1 MNRPQMIELG
11 QLLPEWRL
19 EAIMDNQAVPKVEDS
34 LGKPLLVL
42 FFNMTCPGCKGRAI
56 PFANR
61 MVLEHPDLQVMGIH
75 SNFNGGDA
83 TDGELQQAIE
93 DYHIRFPIFRDQDLN
108 FSFFVMQAGGTPH
121 WVLADAESIAQYSI
135 FGSDPNNALL
145 RLDLKLAE
153 LLG

>member
-1 MNRPQMIELG
+1 MIELG
-11 QLLPEWRL
+11 QLLPDWRL
-19 EAIMDNQAVPKVEDS
+19 DPIQEGSSPPS
-34 LGKPLLVL
+34 LDDLLGRPLLIL
-42 FFNMTCPGCKGRAI
+42 FFNMTCPGCKGRAM

-61 MVLEHPDLQVMGIH
+61 MVLEHPELQVVGIH
-75 SNFNGGDA
+75 SNFNGGEA
-83 TDGELQQAIE
+83 TDLELQQAIV
-93 DYHIRFPIFRDQDLN
+93 DFHLRFPVFRDHDLN

-121 WVLADAESIAQYSI
+121 WVIADAKGIAQYSI